1 MIYLFDPVKLFSI
14 LLTATWLLTFPMLL
28 HAQADTMKGNVPD
41 SQKTVVKPYSQLRT
55 IDIHAGKPLVKKEL
69 DRLIY
74 DVQSDPDHRSQ
85 SVLDILAKVPLITVD
100 GENNIKLKG
109 QGSFKVFINGKPSAI
124 TAANPKEAL
133 KAMPAINIASIEVI
147 TTPPA
152 KYDGEGFTGIINIV
166 TVKQR
171 NDGYN
176 ASVGVGF
183 NKVSGVSQNY
193 TFQSKKGKW
202 NISST
207 GYLYEDL
214 KRTNAISLHQQ
225 SATAVLN
232 QEGTTAYR
240 STFGGASLE
249 ASYEI
254 DSLQLLTAAAAVYK
268 SRDYYQITQY
278 TATSAPFKPSTSYAY
293 TNNNHLY
300 DNSLDLSIG
309 YDKAAKRNRKE
320 VFSLGYRFLRSPQQL
335 ANNVSYEQ
343 VTGENLSGFGQQNN
357 NRLHEH
363 TLQADYVLP
372 LSAIQIESGIKGIWR
387 DGNSKYLLDEQETGI
402 QDFLYKQQV
411 YSIYHSYQF
420 NTPVLAVKAGA
431 RLEYTAMKVWFG
443 TGKNLATTYYNLV
456 PVLSLQHDFSNSSL
470 SFGFTRRSERP
481 GIEQL
486 NPFIDKSNPNQ
497 LNAGNPAL
505 RPVMQNSA
513 ELSFLAGRKLN
524 YHVTGSFLFADN
536 TIEKLTNFTDSNAVT
551 TYKNIGN
558 NRNLRLNAG
567 FSYPLTAQLKII
579 VNADAGYV
587 WLKGADSINNYSNNG
602 FTISGFVNLQ
612 YKIAD
617 SWRLTTTVYAISPS
631 VSLQGKTNGNIVH
644 VTRINK
650 ELFKKRA
657 TVTFS
662 LSNPYSKYRY
672 IRTTQAGGSFDQMS
686 VQQLNYRNYGVS
698 FTYTF
703 GKLSQAI
710 RKNQQIIS
718 NDDVKTTPKKS
729 N

>member
-1 MIYLFDPVKLFSI
+1 MIDLYYPVKLFPI
-14 LLTATWLLTFPMLL
+14 LLIVIWLLALPMQL
-28 HAQADTMKGNVPD
+28 HAQVAPGDSSIKKNVTD
-41 SQKTVVKPYSQLRT
+41 SQQTVLRPYSQLRT
-55 IDIHAGKPLVKKEL
+55 IDIRASTPQVKKEL

-109 QGSFKVFINGKPSAI
+109 QGNFKVFINGKPSAI
-124 TAANPKEAL
+124 TASNPKEAL
-133 KAMPAINIASIEVI
+133 RAMSAVNIASIEVI

-183 NKVSGVSQNY
+183 NKVSGVGQNY
-193 TFQSKKGKW
+193 TLQAKKGKW
-202 NISST
+202 GISST

-214 KRTNAISLHQQ
+214 KRTNATSLYQQ
-225 SATAVLN
+225 STTAVLR
-232 QEGTTAYR
+232 QEGTTAYH
-240 STFGGASLE
+240 SIFGGASLE

-254 DSLQLLTAAAAVYK
+254 DSLQLLTSAVSVYK
-268 SRDYYQITQY
+268 SRDYYLTSQY
-278 TATSAPFKPSTSYAY
+278 TSTSGTSYQY
-293 TNNNHLY
+293 TNNHHLY
-300 DNSLDLSIG
+300 DNSLDISVG
-309 YDKAAKRNRKE
+309 YDKAARRNSKE
-320 VFSLGYRFLRSPQQL
+320 IFSLGYRFHHSPQQL
-335 ANNVSYEQ
+335 ANSVFYEQ
-343 VTGENLSGFGQQNN
+343 VTGESLTDFGQQNN
-357 NRLHEH
+357 NHLDEH

-372 LSAIQIESGIKGIWR
+372 LSSIQIESGIKGIWR
-387 DGNSKYLLDEQETGI
+387 DGNSKYLLDEHTAGPPG
-402 QDFLYKQQV
+402 FLYKQQV
-411 YSIYHSYQF
+411 YSLYHSYQL

-431 RLEYTAMKVWFG
+431 RLEYTAMDVWYG
-443 TGKNLATTYYNLV
+443 TGKSIVATYYNLI
-456 PVLSLQHDFSNSSL
+456 PVLSLQHDFPNSSL

-486 NPFIDKSNPNQ
+486 NPFIDKRNPNQ
-497 LNAGNPAL
+497 FNTGNPAL

-513 ELSFLAGRKLN
+513 ELSFLAGKKVS
-524 YHVTGSFLFADN
+524 YHLIGSFLFANN
-536 TIEKLTNFTDSNAVT
+536 TIEKLTNFTDSNAIT
-551 TYKNIGN
+551 TYKNIGS
-558 NRNLRLNAG
+558 NRDLHLNAG
-567 FSYPLTAQLKII
+567 FSYPLSAQLKII
-579 VNADAGYV
+579 MNADAGYA
-587 WLKGADSINNYSNNG
+587 WLKGSDGENSYRN
-602 FTISGFVNLQ
+602 SGFIVSGFLNLQ

-617 SWRLTTTVYAISPS
+617 SWRLTTTLYAITPS
-631 VSLQGKTNGNIVH
+631 VSLQGKTNGNLVH
-644 VTRINK
+644 TIRVNK
-650 ELFKKRA
+650 ELFKKKA

-662 LSNPYSKYRY
+662 VSNPYSKYRY
-672 IRTTQAGGSFDQMS
+672 IRTTQTGGAFDQLS

-710 RKNQQIIS
+710 RKNQQLIR
-718 NDDVKTTPKKS
+718 NDDVKTASKKS